1 GRLPAWPC
9 RACGSA
15 NHWDRECPMW
25 DRFQLKIKS
34 VKWVEKEDP
43 ANDGHLYTQVYQAY
57 LTQIDESMYGERED
71 QQSTPEM
78 SAEKTVF
85 MSVSSP
91 DRVVEEPPPVDRR
104 SSVEE
109 VEDEDCLAQKCK
121 PKAESS
127 TDTNSK
133 PPPAPPDCIKIP
145 KRKKTAPGRAA
156 IGTSVLSIRGRVN
169 RMQER
174 EIDLRLDSGADISLI
189 SHDFLSSLKVKPA
202 IRQGM
207 KMKLWQ
213 LTSKNESLAGY
224 ITLPLFVEA
233 EDGTILESKFEA
245 YVIPGMSV
253 DILLGED
260 YQLCHEISVR
270 RSVESGTR
278 VEFGLL
284 PHSVRAVPV
293 TRTKDFEKMTKRVK
307 FSEERNTIRAATDL
321 KIAPNSVATLKVEGY
336 FSEDSG
342 KDWLVEKSLL
352 ANDDDLFFAV
362 PNVLFSSSN
371 PMVPVMNP
379 MDKPRYVRKGE
390 AIGTIVDPAEF
401 LDTPSSE

>member
-1 GRLPAWPC
+1 
-9 RACGSA
+9 
-15 NHWDRECPMW
+15 MW

-127 TDTNSK
+127 SLLEDAEVEPKDSSGNQPSGFEEHNGYSNESEPADTNSK

-293 TRTKDFEKMTKRVK
+293 TRTKDFEKMT
-307 FSEERNTIRAATDL
+307 STHYYTA
-321 KIAPNSVATLKVEGY
+321 S
-336 FSEDSG
+336 
-342 KDWLVEKSLL
+342 
-352 ANDDDLFFAV
+352 
-362 PNVLFSSSN
+362 
-371 PMVPVMNP
+371 
-379 MDKPRYVRKGE
+379 YVRAK
-390 AIGTIVDPAEF
+390 THR
-401 LDTPSSE
+401 